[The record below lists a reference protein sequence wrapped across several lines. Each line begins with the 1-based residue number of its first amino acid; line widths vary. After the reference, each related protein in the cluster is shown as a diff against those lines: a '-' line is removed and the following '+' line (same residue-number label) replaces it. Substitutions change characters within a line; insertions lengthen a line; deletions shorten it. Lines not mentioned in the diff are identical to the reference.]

1 MPAEEEMTAKASR
14 DVVSIRDLLY
24 RRLNIYLAAG
34 WVLATLLTGAAGTQY
49 FNEGLRGRVIHL
61 ANIILAFETA
71 RDQGER
77 PAVRIDNFLPDRMDD
92 IGVNDYFIVV
102 IRDNAVRYSTI
113 DLPSEEL
120 LALPLSGGM
129 SYPATFLG
137 YEWPITFIDW
147 RLYGVEDPDRN
158 VRVVVGLWQGEM
170 FLGILTVTLFVFTV
184 GLLVGAVSLLLARRV
199 VGQVVHPL
207 EESAAAVMQRK
218 ENEMT
223 PIRLGTRLREL
234 TQIEDALNDLIAR
247 LDATVRRERNFI
259 ANAAHELRTPLA
271 AVRAQA
277 EAVEL
282 HAVTPEVHGQI
293 DGMLEA
299 TDRATRLISQLLQLA
314 RSESVTAGAADAEPV
329 DLVAIARDLIAQFTP
344 EILKDRGDIELV
356 APASVT
362 LPGNRELIHALLRN
376 LLENAV
382 KYAGAPKR
390 IVVTVDTE
398 PAGLQPNDL
407 LPDGAQPD
415 VPQPEGPQP
424 EGARAGPSVCI
435 EDNGPGM
442 SAADFEK
449 AVAKFERLGRKSG
462 EGAGLGLSIVQ
473 DIAQRQ
479 KLELKPGRSQSLG
492 GLKITVS
499 FTRLS
504 SVRSAPDSSPA

>member
-1 MPAEEEMTAKASR
+1 MAKDHELARETSR
-14 DVVSIRDLLY
+14 EAVSIRGILY
-24 RRLNIYLAAG
+24 YRLNIYLAAG

-61 ANIILAFETA
+61 ANIILSFETA
-71 RDQGER
+71 RDQDARSAG
-77 PAVRIDNFLPDRMDD
+77 RIDNFLPDRMDD

-120 LALPLSGGM
+120 LALPLSGRM
-129 SYPATFLG
+129 SHPATFLG

-147 RLYGVEDPDRN
+147 RLYGVEDLDRN

-199 VGQVVHPL
+199 VGQVVHSL
-207 EESAAAVMQRK
+207 EDSAAAVMRRT

-223 PIRLGTRLREL
+223 PIRLNTRLREL

-247 LDATVRRERNFI
+247 LDDTVRRERNFI
-259 ANAAHELRTPLA
+259 ANAAHELRTPLT

-282 HAVTPEVHGQI
+282 QAVTPEVRGQI

-299 TDRATRLISQLLQLA
+299 TDRASRLISQLLQLA
-314 RSESVTAGAADAEPV
+314 RSEAVATGASDQEPV
-329 DLVAIARDLIAQFTP
+329 DLAAIARDLIAQFTP

-356 APASVT
+356 APASVIV
-362 LPGNRELIHALLRN
+362 PGNRELIHALLRN

-390 IVVTVDTE
+390 IVVTVDPE
-398 PAGLQPNDL
+398 AAGLQPAGLQPDA
-407 LPDGAQPD
+407 AQSD
-415 VPQPEGPQP
+415 RPEPG
-424 EGARAGPSVCI
+424 AGPAVRI

-442 SAADFEK
+442 SPADFKK

-479 KLELKPGRSQSLG
+479 KLKLTPGRSQSLG
-492 GLKITVS
+492 GLKIIVS